1 MIAYDLGEVQSPSL
15 GRVLFE
21 RQCLAW
27 ITSFTVP
34 VNLRMARFPIHEKF
48 HRKLWQDVQARRAF
62 ELFGVSRER
71 SHS

>member
-1 MIAYDLGEVQSPSL
+1 MSCMDSAHLSFATSAHL
-15 GRVLFE
+15 
-21 RQCLAW
+21 
-27 ITSFTVP
+27 SFTVR

-71 SHS
+71 AHS